1 MDDTSTTYETT
12 DQPDTATVEAPAD
25 ANEQPTGPAEE
36 PTATPDSEPT
46 PVPVDPEALRESLAR
61 IVRQEQRVTEAFRQL
76 ESAKAAAKEA
86 KESWEAEAHRLTV
99 IIREETEPTLF
110 DGEDKENAD
119 GPALEPRQPD
129 DESWRAVRLDT
140 LDLPPGIIKALA
152 NNSPPIVTIG
162 DHADYLK
169 PTSDGFERRLT
180 DIKGIGKGSVDRIDN
195 ALDVFWTEW
204 RSRPVVPPEAESS
217 PAAELATEHHEATA
231 V

>member
-1 MDDTSTTYETT
+1 MDSTNFETT
-12 DQPDTATVEAPAD
+12 DQPDSATVEAPAD
-25 ANEQPTGPAEE
+25 VNEQPTEPVEE
-36 PTATPDSEPT
+36 PAAGPDGEPT

-86 KESWEAEAHRLTV
+86 KESWESEAHRLTV

-110 DGEDKENAD
+110 DGEEKAASG
-119 GPALEPRQPD
+119 GPGLEPRPAD
-129 DESWRAVRLDT
+129 DDAWRAVRLDT
-140 LDLPPGIIKALA
+140 LDLPPGVIKALA
-152 NNSPPIVTIG
+152 NNSPPIITIG

-169 PTSDGFERRLT
+169 PTLDGFEKRLT

-195 ALDVFWTEW
+195 ALDVFWGEW
-204 RSRPVVPPEAESS
+204 RSRPVAEVAEPVDVPTEA
-217 PAAELATEHHEATA
+217 PTDHHEAAA

>member
-1 MDDTSTTYETT
+1 MDDTSTTYDTT
-12 DQPDTATVEAPAD
+12 DQPETATAEAPAD
-25 ANEQPTGPAEE
+25 VNEQPADQVEE
-36 PTATPDSEPT
+36 TATTPDGEST
-46 PVPVDPEALRESLAR
+46 PPPVDPEALRESLAR

-110 DGEDKENAD
+110 DGEDKANAD
-119 GPALEPRQPD
+119 GLALEPRQPD
-129 DESWRAVRLDT
+129 DESWREVRLDT
-140 LDLPPGIIKALA
+140 LDLPPGVIKALA

-169 PTSDGFERRLT
+169 PTTDGFERRLT

-204 RSRPVVPPEAESS
+204 RSRPVVQPEAESS
-217 PAAELATEHHEATA
+217 PVADVATEHHGATA